1 MSAPKRLEQTLET
14 CLLVEIGGPRQVT
27 DSRIDAAPEILKNH
41 GEMPRR
47 DEAGR
52 KLMFASSLVV

>member
-1 MSAPKRLEQTLET
+1 MQQALET
-14 CLLVEIGGPRQVT
+14 CLFVEIGGPRQVA
-27 DSRIDAAPEILKNH
+27 DGRIDAAPEILKNH

-52 KLMFASSLVV
+52 KETFASWLVV